1 MRRMFASYGK
11 TAKVPPLWIYTEDDQ
26 CRAPNILCNG
36 TRLFVGTAGRE
47 QPGARTESDPLIH
60 LGLSVARRARD
71 HGRITPVMEHLMRRA
86 SHLVRGLCGLLAGV
100 LLSTAGFAAANV
112 SQVPPPGIYRFK
124 VGQLDVTALSDGT
137 HPFPVDTVMQG
148 TSPTQIGEAL
158 DREFLGRPPAGSINA
173 FLIHTGKKLILVDA
187 GAGALY
193 GDCCGQVERH
203 IRAAGYLP
211 EQVDLVL
218 LTHLHKDHVG
228 GIISKGR
235 AVFPNAIVR
244 ASKADI
250 DYWNSEAAK
259 ERAPAFLS
267 TFFDAA
273 AMSLAPYKAS
283 GHLQAITGAGPLE
296 DGVEVVTSPGHTPG
310 HLSYA
315 FSSQGQTLLV
325 VGDLVHVGALQ
336 LPHPQITVSYDSDAV
351 AARESRISLLS
362 SAAENRT
369 LIAAA
374 HLSFPGVG
382 HIRKVGT
389 AFEWVPLNYEAGPA
403 R

>member
-1 MRRMFASYGK
+1 MDGHW
-11 TAKVPPLWIYTEDDQ
+11 V
-26 CRAPNILCNG
+26 
-36 TRLFVGTAGRE
+36 
-47 QPGARTESDPLIH
+47 IH
-60 LGLSVARRARD
+60 LGLNVGDKRRD
-71 HGRITPVMEHLMRRA
+71 HGRITHAKELLMRRA
-86 SHLVRGLCGLLAGV
+86 TPLVRGVYGLLVGV
-100 LLSTAGFAAANV
+100 LFSTAVFAAADV

-148 TSPTQIGEAL
+148 TSPAEIGEAL
-158 DREFLGRPPAGSINA
+158 DREFLSRPPAGSINA
-173 FLIHTGKKLILVDA
+173 FLIHTGRKLILVDA

-203 IRAAGYLP
+203 IRAAGYAP

-228 GIISKGR
+228 GIIHNGR
-235 AVFPNAIVR
+235 AVFPNAVVR

-250 DYWNSEAAK
+250 DYWNSEADKA
-259 ERAPAFLS
+259 RAPSFLS

-273 AMSLAPYKAS
+273 VTSLAPYKAS
-283 GHLQAITGAGPLE
+283 GHLRAIEGAGSIDE
-296 DGVEVVTSPGHTPG
+296 GVSVVESPGHTPG

-315 FSSQGQTLLV
+315 FSSEGQTLLV

-336 LPHPQITVSYDSDAV
+336 LPHPDVTVTYDSSAV
-351 AARESRISLLS
+351 AARESRIGLFS
-362 SAAENRT
+362 SAAKSRT

-382 HIRKVGT
+382 HIRKVGA
-389 AFEWVPLNYEAGPA
+389 AFEWVPLNYEAAPA